1 MFYNTQTMG
10 LGNHSSVDVNQSL
23 NNNPKLLRQPEASNM
38 FFFQQHQDVPI
49 LLKGSN
55 IKHTIDPPPVVSPS
69 GSLDSV
75 GSFNLSTID
84 NSCGDNM
91 DGGAVSSL
99 RYQYLVSLFYMLR
112 KSPFM

>member
-1 MFYNTQTMG
+1 MFYNTQTIS
-10 LGNHSSVDVNQSL
+10 LGNHSSVDVNQIMNS
-23 NNNPKLLRQPEASNM
+23 NPKLIRRPDASNM
-38 FFFQQHQDVPI
+38 IFFQQHQDVPT

-55 IKHTIDPPPVVSPS
+55 IKATIDSPPVVSPS

-99 RYQYLVSLFYMLR
+99 RYQYLLSHFDILC
-112 KSPFM
+112 KS

>member
-1 MFYNTQTMG
+1 MG

-38 FFFQQHQDVPI
+38 FFFQQHQDVPT

-55 IKHTIDPPPVVSPS
+55 IKATTDPLPVVSPS

-84 NSCGDNM
+84 NSCGNNM
-91 DGGAVSSL
+91 EGGAVSSL
-99 RYQYLVSLFYMLR
+99 RYQYLDSFFHILC

>member
-1 MFYNTQTMG
+1 MFYNTQTIS
-10 LGNHSSVDVNQSL
+10 LHNHSSVDVSHLMNSS
-23 NNNPKLLRQPEASNM
+23 PKLIRGPEASNM
-38 FFFQQHQDVPI
+38 FFFQQHQDVPT

-55 IKHTIDPPPVVSPS
+55 IKATIDPPPVVSPS

-99 RYQYLVSLFYMLR
+99 RYEYLVSFFNMLC
-112 KSPFM
+112 K